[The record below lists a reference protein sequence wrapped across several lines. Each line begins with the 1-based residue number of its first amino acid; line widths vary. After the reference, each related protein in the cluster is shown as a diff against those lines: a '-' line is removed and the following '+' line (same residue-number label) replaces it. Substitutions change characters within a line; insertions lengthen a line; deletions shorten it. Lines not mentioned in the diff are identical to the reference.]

1 VIDAGHDGRSP
12 IDAANVLLAQWPG
25 RQVNTDDAAL
35 AEQLLLSGAA
45 TVRHSFVMRCSPL
58 HADLIDPNPTRLRL
72 ADLPRTGDPELW
84 ARILP
89 SWRAAFP
96 PEHPDH
102 LAVDDADAIAFF
114 LPLIDGTELGPLH
127 RASTL
132 VVDQAGVPIAGI
144 IINVRSHERW
154 GGPWIADFWRD
165 PSLRG
170 HGIGSM
176 LISRVKRL
184 LAEDC
189 YDALSLAVTDGND
202 ARRAYEHEGFVDVL
216 ESWSLRLPDEAS

>member
-1 VIDAGHDGRSP
+1 MIAARLDGRTAV
-12 IDAANVLLAQWPG
+12 DAANDLIAHWPG
-25 RQVNTDDAAL
+25 QQVTTDEAAL
-35 AEQLLLSGAA
+35 AEHLRLSGAT

-58 HADLIDPNPTRLRL
+58 DADLIDPSPSRLRL
-72 ADLPRTGDPELW
+72 ADLPRTADPGLW
-84 ARILP
+84 APILP

-127 RASTL
+127 SASTL
-132 VVDQAGVPIAGI
+132 LIDQAGVPVAGI

-154 GGPWIADFWRD
+154 GGPWIADVWRD

-170 HGIGSM
+170 EGVGSM
-176 LISRVKRL
+176 LLRRAKALV
-184 LAEDC
+184 AEDG
-189 YDALSLAVTDGND
+189 YDALSLAVTAGID
-202 ARRAYEHEGFVDVL
+202 AHRAYEREGFTVVL
-216 ESWSLRLPDEAS
+216 ESWRLQLPGEAT